1 MKGMAEMIRGYGSWC
16 ILNEDTQEL
25 LATGYSTKKEA
36 KERLKK
42 LKDELDGKHLWD
54 VLTLYWRVDD
64 ANIHDD

>member
-1 MKGMAEMIRGYGSWC
+1 MKGRAEMIRGYGSWC
-16 ILNEDTQEL
+16 ILDEDTQEL

-42 LKDELDGKHLWD
+42 LKDEQGGKHLWD
-54 VLTLYWRVDD
+54 VLTLYWRVED